1 MSAIPH
7 TALTGVF
14 GFTGGFTEVALLS
27 KHMRSLFASVSSAEY
42 KMRCFLFLFSF
53 CGVKH
58 RRRKV
63 RVGHVS
69 KSLFVFRLEN
79 SKNTSAAGSAAK
91 TRVQLVTALLVNTDG
106 SN

>member
-1 MSAIPH
+1 MSAH
-7 TALTGVF
+7 RCVRF
-14 GFTGGFTEVALLS
+14 HGGFTEVALLS
-27 KHMRSLFASVSSAEY
+27 KHMRSLFASVSSAEN
-42 KMRCFLFLFSF
+42 KMRCFLFLFLFSF

-63 RVGHVS
+63 RVEHVS

-91 TRVQLVTALLVNTDG
+91 TRVQLVTALLVNTDS

>member
-1 MSAIPH
+1 MGERNPPYSAH
-7 TALTGVF
+7 RCARF
-14 GFTGGFTEVALLS
+14 HGGFTEVALLS
-27 KHMRSLFASVSSAEY
+27 KHMRSLFASVSSAEN
-42 KMRCFLFLFSF
+42 KMCCFLFSF

-63 RVGHVS
+63 RVEHVS

-79 SKNTSAAGSAAK
+79 SKNTSAAGSK
-91 TRVQLVTALLVNTDG
+91 TRVQLVTALLVNTDS

>member
-1 MSAIPH
+1 MSAH
-7 TALTGVF
+7 RCVRF
-14 GFTGGFTEVALLS
+14 HGGFTEVALLS
-27 KHMRSLFASVSSAEY
+27 KHMRSLFASVSSAEN

-53 CGVKH
+53 CGVN

-63 RVGHVS
+63 RVEHVS

-91 TRVQLVTALLVNTDG
+91 TRVQLVTALLVNTDS